1 MSLIYSK
8 VSGEVQGRFR
18 GGITYNVQ
26 SKSSQ
31 KGVKQRFW
39 FWYRDFVWF
48 RIIIHVAVEDLLDLP
63 ICLGC
68 WRSHGDNVCLMPA
81 SSAETKVKVSASR
94 LQYSCRC
101 WCTRPGG
108 EWANGRLR
116 FMTVESRGE
125 CACNSIRSSWAP
137 VYGQA
142 DADALI

>member
-1 MSLIYSK
+1 MSLIFSK
-8 VSGEVQGRFR
+8 VSGEVQGRFG

-39 FWYRDFVWF
+39 FWYRDLVWF

-81 SSAETKVKVSASR
+81 SSAEARVKVG
-94 LQYSCRC
+94 RC
-101 WCTRPGG
+101 YG
-108 EWANGRLR
+108 ERAGFSTL
-116 FMTVESRGE
+116 VVVG
-125 CACNSIRSSWAP
+125 
-137 VYGQA
+137 
-142 DADALI
+142 ALALAVSGLMEG